1 MNVVER
7 QHCNCYLQRSIKA
20 FKRILKA
27 PMTYFYSRNCLHEK
41 GFKTL
46 IFPFRQTSADDD
58 SLKAF
63 FLWIVMLSDGGFVR
77 IRNCDS
83 SNVKRLLCSHE
94 SKRETPEMENPKG
107 NAKYIKMS
115 SSVQK
120 ANGWKE
126 FKFLLE
132 SNSLWV
138 FWYSFSDSFL
148 CSIALC
154 VSINANRWPRSVKY
168 FVYIPAKLMATYSS
182 VLATIC
188 LTTHDESMHGSS
200 SFVFWNLVNVVMM
213 MWVIAVMV
221 PPIMHHLS
229 GSGSIAYGT
238 KRVNRMYQT
247 RYSRSAKP
255 IPSPTKPA

>member
-1 MNVVER
+1 
-7 QHCNCYLQRSIKA
+7 
-20 FKRILKA
+20 
-27 PMTYFYSRNCLHEK
+27 
-41 GFKTL
+41 
-46 IFPFRQTSADDD
+46 
-58 SLKAF
+58 
-63 FLWIVMLSDGGFVR
+63 
-77 IRNCDS
+77 
-83 SNVKRLLCSHE
+83 
-94 SKRETPEMENPKG
+94 
-107 NAKYIKMS
+107 MS

-120 ANGWKE
+120 ANRWKE
-126 FKFLLE
+126 FEFLLE

-154 VSINANRWPRSVKY
+154 VSMNANRWPRSVKY

-200 SFVFWNLVNVVMM
+200 SLVFWNLVNVVMM

-255 IPSPTKPA
+255 IPSPTKPEWGTNKLLLANYKQHTLEVEQQPCARCSPMEIIIGEASPQAQHADSQVGENAKNRPRNGINWNTL